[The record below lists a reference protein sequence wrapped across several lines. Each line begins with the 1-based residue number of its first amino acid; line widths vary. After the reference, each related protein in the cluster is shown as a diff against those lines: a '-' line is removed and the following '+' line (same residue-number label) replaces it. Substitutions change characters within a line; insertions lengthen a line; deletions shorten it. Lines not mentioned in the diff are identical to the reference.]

1 MSHPFEPLTTKKLKV
16 FLNKYLEEN
25 CKSPETNRNA
35 EKASQVETRNK
46 LILVR
51 RILKTYRQRQFE
63 S

>member
-1 MSHPFEPLTTKKLKV
+1 MSHPFEPLTTKKLKG

-25 CKSPETNRNA
+25 CKSPETNPCN
-35 EKASQVETRNK
+35 EKASHKGTRNK

-51 RILKTYRQRQFE
+51 RILKTYRQRQLE